1 MVSLQLSV
9 ADLLR
14 CRFAISPVNEVGEA
28 GRAIANPPALAAHRA
43 WLREH
48 DPALQRLATALAREL
63 RIEPAAAEAVKTG
76 PVSLDELRPGEL
88 RVVQ

>member
-28 GRAIANPPALAAHRA
+28 GRAIANPPALAANSDMPDALRA
-43 WLREH
+43 R
-48 DPALQRLATALAREL
+48 ARACGMSLA
-63 RIEPAAAEAVKTG
+63 G
-76 PVSLDELRPGEL
+76 
-88 RVVQ
+88 